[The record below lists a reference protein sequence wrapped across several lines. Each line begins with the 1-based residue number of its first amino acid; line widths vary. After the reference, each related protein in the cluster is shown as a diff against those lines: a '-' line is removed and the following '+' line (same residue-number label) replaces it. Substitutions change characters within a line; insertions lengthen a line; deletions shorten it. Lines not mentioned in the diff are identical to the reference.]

1 MPMLRGKAKI
11 SDWAIL
17 LILFLVAFDVFIW
30 TQIVFSAQNKNTEVY
45 FLDIGQG
52 DGELAILPDNVKVL
66 IDGGPNKK
74 ILDELAS
81 VLSPFDRYIDLVV
94 LSHPQL
100 DHFAGLIDVLKRYQV
115 GAFIFNGRRGETAA
129 FGDLEKII
137 NENKIS
143 VIVLG
148 EKDKIK
154 YQDSR
159 FDILSPSKNLL
170 SSAELNDTTLVMRL
184 LSQNAKIL
192 FTGDIDSKI
201 EEYLAQKYDLNVDV
215 LKVSHHG
222 SRFSSSEEFLRATT
236 PKLTIIE
243 VGKNSYGHPTGEVL
257 SRLVLIGSQIFRT
270 DRNGTIKLVLDNDRI
285 NIFKEK

>member
-1 MPMLRGKAKI
+1 MKI
-11 SDWAIL
+11 DNWIIL
-17 LILFLVAFDVFIW
+17 IILFLAVFDVFIW
-30 TQIVFSAQNKNTEVY
+30 GQIVFSAPNKNTEVY
-45 FLDIGQG
+45 FLDVGQG
-52 DGELAILPDNVKVL
+52 DSELAVLPGNVKIL
-66 IDGGPNKK
+66 IDAGPNRKV
-74 ILDELAS
+74 LDELTSA
-81 VLSPFDRYIDLVV
+81 LSPFDRYIDLVV

-115 GAFIFNGRRGETAA
+115 GAFVFNGRRGETAA

-137 NENKIS
+137 QENKIP
-143 VIVLG
+143 IIILG

-159 FDILSPSKNLL
+159 FDVLSPSKNLL

-201 EEYLAQKYDLNVDV
+201 ENYLAEKYELDVDV
-215 LKVSHHG
+215 LKIAHHG
-222 SRFSSSEEFLRATT
+222 SKFSSSEEFLRAAT

-243 VGKNSYGHPTGEVL
+243 VGKNSYGHPTEQVL
-257 SRLVLIGSQIFRT
+257 NRLALIGAQIFRT
-270 DRNGTIKLVLDNDRI
+270 DKDGTIKLVLDNGRI
-285 NIFKEK
+285 NIFEEK

>member
-1 MPMLRGKAKI
+1 MKI
-11 SDWAIL
+11 DNWIIL
-17 LILFLVAFDVFIW
+17 IILFLAVFDVFIW
-30 TQIVFSAQNKNTEVY
+30 GQIVFSAPNKNTEVY
-45 FLDIGQG
+45 FLDVGQG
-52 DGELAILPDNVKVL
+52 DSELAVLPGNVKIL
-66 IDGGPNKK
+66 IDAGPNRKV
-74 ILDELAS
+74 LDELTSA
-81 VLSPFDRYIDLVV
+81 LSPFDRYIDLVV

-115 GAFIFNGRRGETAA
+115 GAFVFNGRRGETAA

-137 NENKIS
+137 QENKIP

-159 FDILSPSKNLL
+159 FDVLSPSKNLL

-201 EEYLAQKYDLNVDV
+201 ENYLAEKYELDVDV
-215 LKVSHHG
+215 LKIAHHG
-222 SRFSSSEEFLRATT
+222 SKFSSSEEFLRAAT

-243 VGKNSYGHPTGEVL
+243 VGKNSYGHPTEQVL
-257 SRLVLIGSQIFRT
+257 NRLALIGAQIFRT
-270 DRNGTIKLVLDNDRI
+270 DKDGTIKLVLDNGRI
-285 NIFKEK
+285 NIFEEK

>member
-1 MPMLRGKAKI
+1 MI
-11 SDWAIL
+11 
-17 LILFLVAFDVFIW
+17 ILFLAVFDVFIW
-30 TQIVFSAQNKNTEVY
+30 GQIVFSAPNKNTEVY
-45 FLDIGQG
+45 FLDVGQG
-52 DGELAILPDNVKVL
+52 DSELAVLPGNVKIL
-66 IDGGPNKK
+66 IDAGPNRKV
-74 ILDELAS
+74 LDELTSA
-81 VLSPFDRYIDLVV
+81 LSPFDRYIDLVV

-115 GAFIFNGRRGETAA
+115 GAFVFNGRRGETAA

-137 NENKIS
+137 QENKIP

-159 FDILSPSKNLL
+159 FDVLSPSKNLL

-201 EEYLAQKYDLNVDV
+201 ENYLAEKYELDVDV
-215 LKVSHHG
+215 LKIAHHG
-222 SRFSSSEEFLRATT
+222 SKFSSSEEFLRAAT

-243 VGKNSYGHPTGEVL
+243 VGKNSYGHPTEQVL
-257 SRLVLIGSQIFRT
+257 NRLALIGAQIFRT
-270 DRNGTIKLVLDNDRI
+270 DKDGTIKLVLDNGRI
-285 NIFKEK
+285 NIFEEK

>member
-1 MPMLRGKAKI
+1 MKI
-11 SDWAIL
+11 DNWIIL
-17 LILFLVAFDVFIW
+17 IILFLAVFDVFIW
-30 TQIVFSAQNKNTEVY
+30 GQIVFSAPNKNTEVY
-45 FLDIGQG
+45 FLDVGQG
-52 DGELAILPDNVKVL
+52 DSELAVLPGNVKIL
-66 IDGGPNKK
+66 IDAGPNRKV
-74 ILDELAS
+74 LDELTSA
-81 VLSPFDRYIDLVV
+81 LSPFDRYIDLVV

-115 GAFIFNGRRGETAA
+115 GAFVFNGRRGETAA

-137 NENKIS
+137 NENKIP
-143 VIVLG
+143 IIILG

-159 FDILSPSKNLL
+159 FDVLSPSKNLL

-201 EEYLAQKYDLNVDV
+201 ENYLAEKYELDVDV
-215 LKVSHHG
+215 LKIAHHG
-222 SRFSSSEEFLRATT
+222 SKFSSSEEFLRAAT

-243 VGKNSYGHPTGEVL
+243 VGKNSYGHPTEQVL
-257 SRLVLIGSQIFRT
+257 NRLALIGAQIFRT
-270 DRNGTIKLVLDNDRI
+270 DKDGTIKLVLDNGRI
-285 NIFKEK
+285 NIFEEK